1 MKAMQLPTSKFYLKT
16 NLEEKWKE
24 LKTKL
29 NAWRVRHKTRVH
41 LASLDDRTLRDIG
54 LSRYDAYKE
63 AEKPFWEE

>member
-1 MKAMQLPTSKFYLKT
+1 MKAMQLSTSKFYLKT

-29 NAWRVRHKTRVH
+29 NTWRVRHKTRAH

-54 LSRYDAYKE
+54 LSRYDANKE